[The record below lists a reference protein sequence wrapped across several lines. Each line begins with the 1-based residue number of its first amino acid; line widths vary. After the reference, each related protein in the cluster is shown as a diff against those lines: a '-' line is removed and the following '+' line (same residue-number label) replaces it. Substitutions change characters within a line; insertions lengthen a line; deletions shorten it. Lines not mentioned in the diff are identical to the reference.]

1 MAFVGNGGNPCGGG
15 DPLCPRI
22 AADQASRITTAH
34 CVLPHSAHLSNLE
47 QPVTTP
53 DIAARRVLGAIA
65 ALVVGT
71 LTLSACGGNASA
83 DTDTNS
89 KGGGGTSVK
98 TSTAKIVISAKDG
111 STNASINATGVRV
124 SGGRLTDVKMTV
136 SGSGQAVDGAMSADG
151 ASWKPK
157 EQLERGTKYQISATA
172 KDSSGKT
179 AAANSIFTTVTSGN
193 SFIGTYTPDNGTTV
207 GVGMP
212 VSFTFDKAIS
222 DQKAVQSH
230 ITVTSSSGQQVVGH
244 WFGAQRLDFRPQDY
258 WKAGSKVTM
267 KIDLD
272 GVQGANGVYGVQKK
286 TVSFTI
292 GRSQVSTVDVNTQTM
307 TVVRD
312 GQTLKSLP
320 ISSGSPEHTT
330 YNGQMVISEKF
341 TQTRM
346 NSRTV
351 GLGGEYDIPDVPH
364 AMRLTSSGTF
374 IHGNYWYNKANPPF
388 GQTGTSHGCVG
399 LADVQGAQG
408 ATNAKWFYDNSLIGD
423 VVIVKNSPDKT
434 VAPDNGLNGWNLGW
448 SEWTAGSAV

>member
-1 MAFVGNGGNPCGGG
+1 MTMA
-15 DPLCPRI
+15 DK
-22 AADQASRITTAH
+22 
-34 CVLPHSAHLSNLE
+34 
-47 QPVTTP
+47 
-53 DIAARRVLGAIA
+53 AARRAVGACA
-65 ALVVGT
+65 VLVVGALT
-71 LTLSACGGNASA
+71 LTACGGSANAKDDDA
-83 DTDTNS
+83 
-89 KGGGGTSVK
+89 KGGKATAK

-111 STNASINATGVRV
+111 STGASINTTGVKV
-124 SGGRLTDVKMTV
+124 SDGRLTEVKMTV
-136 SGSGQAVDGAMSADG
+136 AGSGQAVEGSLSADG
-151 ASWKPK
+151 STWKPK

-179 AAANSIFTTVTSGN
+179 AAANSIFTTVTSAN

-212 VSFTFDKAIS
+212 VSFTFDKAIG
-222 DQKAVQSH
+222 DKKTVQSH

-244 WFGAQRLDFRPQDY
+244 WFGEQRLDFRPEEY

-272 GVQGANGVYGVQKK
+272 GVEGANGVFGVQKK

-312 GQTLKSLP
+312 GRTLKTEP
-320 ISSGSPEHTT
+320 ISSGSAEHTT

-351 GLGGEYDIPDVPH
+351 NLGGEYDIPDVPH
-364 AMRLTSSGTF
+364 AMRLTTSGTF
-374 IHGNYWYNKANPPF
+374 IHGNYWYNKGNPPF
-388 GQTGTSHGCVG
+388 GREGTSHGCVG

-408 ATNAKWFYDNSLIGD
+408 DTPAKWFYDNSLIGD

-434 VAPDNGLNGWNLGW
+434 VAPDNGLNGWNMDW
-448 SEWTAGSAV
+448 AEWTAGSAV